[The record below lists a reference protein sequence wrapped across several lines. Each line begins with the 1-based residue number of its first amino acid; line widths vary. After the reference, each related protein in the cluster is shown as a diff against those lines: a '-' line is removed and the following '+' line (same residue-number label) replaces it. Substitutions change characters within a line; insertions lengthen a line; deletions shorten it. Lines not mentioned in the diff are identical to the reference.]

1 MCCSSWR
8 DLKRLRAGTLRIFQ
22 GQETMETKISYT
34 SLSLICLRWKKRREW
49 RMKEDPEKFNFSFW
63 ANKIKSHY
71 RCKLVLTLHW
81 NVELTSDEKENDF
94 LLCQQTSKRKE
105 EKKEKSGGYRKQ
117 TDVFIKINKY
127 IYIDQQLCRQNKKD
141 IDNQI

>member
-1 MCCSSWR
+1 M
-8 DLKRLRAGTLRIFQ
+8 
-22 GQETMETKISYT
+22 
-34 SLSLICLRWKKRREW
+34 
-49 RMKEDPEKFNFSFW
+49 
-63 ANKIKSHY
+63 
-71 RCKLVLTLHW
+71 
-81 NVELTSDEKENDF
+81 TSDEKENDF
-94 LLCQQTSKRKE
+94 LLSQQTSKRKE